1 MEKRIAIIIE
11 RANIALG
18 GAERSAFELATALSA
33 LGHKV
38 DILAAKGQINAKDI
52 HVLCRNTPGKRA
64 CYLGF
69 AKALRKH
76 LAENQYDIIHSL
88 LPFDFADIYQPRGGT
103 FAESI
108 LRNAAGYQNKFVASY
123 KRITAFA
130 NFRRT
135 VLLQAERRLCRN
147 PEGPVIA
154 ALSEYVAKQ
163 FKEHYGTADERIV
176 IISNGIRVNKPINQN
191 EAEKLRGQI
200 LVQLGLKEADKP
212 VFFLFAANNFRLKG
226 LATLIRAMH
235 TAARQNAGQCGF
247 LIVAGNSRPYKYRT
261 LAGKLGVNNRII
273 FLGAVRRIQNVL
285 SIADVAVLP
294 TFYDPASRFILEA
307 IGAGRPVITTNFNGA
322 TDLFVRDR
330 HGKVIDSPDNISAL
344 AEAISYFTNRDNIQK
359 SAEAIIEDNLTARI
373 SISRVAGEMD
383 SLYNQ
388 IIERRGEQ

>member
-226 LATLIRAMH
+226 LAAFIRAMH
-235 TAARQNAGQCGF
+235 IAAKQNAGQCGF
-247 LIVAGNSRPYKYRT
+247 LMVAGNGRAHKYRT
-261 LAGKLGVNNRII
+261 L
-273 FLGAVRRIQNVL
+273 
-285 SIADVAVLP
+285 
-294 TFYDPASRFILEA
+294 
-307 IGAGRPVITTNFNGA
+307 
-322 TDLFVRDR
+322 
-330 HGKVIDSPDNISAL
+330 
-344 AEAISYFTNRDNIQK
+344 
-359 SAEAIIEDNLTARI
+359 
-373 SISRVAGEMD
+373 
-383 SLYNQ
+383 
-388 IIERRGEQ
+388 